1 MTKNFNGAVQQAGL
15 AAMLALATMASP
27 LAQAQ
32 GAEGMRIAKDP
43 ITGELRALT
52 ADEHK
57 ALDAKSGA
65 GERSKASSTRREAA
79 TGNTSEPT
87 QILHNGPAK
96 VKGGRMNDELMSQ
109 SIMVRRADGTL
120 QEVCVDPT
128 HAHSVIS
135 ALQAAAK
142 PSPAAALE
150 TE

>member
-15 AAMLALATMASP
+15 AAVLAFATLTSP

-32 GAEGMRIAKDP
+32 AAQGMRIAKDP
-43 ITGELRALT
+43 ITGELRPLT

-65 GERSKASSTRREAA
+65 GERSKATTARREAA
-79 TGNTSEPT
+79 TVDTSEPM

-96 VKGGRMNDELMSQ
+96 VKGGRMNDELLSQ
-109 SIMVRRADGTL
+109 SIMVRHADGTL
-120 QEVCVDPT
+120 QAVCVDPT

-142 PSPAAALE
+142 TSPAAALE